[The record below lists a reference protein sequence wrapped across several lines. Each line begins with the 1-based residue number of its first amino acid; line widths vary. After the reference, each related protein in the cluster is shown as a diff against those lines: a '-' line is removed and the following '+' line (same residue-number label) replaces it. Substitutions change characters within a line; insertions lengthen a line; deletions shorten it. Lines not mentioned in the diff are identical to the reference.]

1 MSDRKTYIISKNN
14 KRIAKNTMFLY
25 FRMGFILIVSLFST
39 RVVLQALGV
48 VDYGIYNVVSGFVTM
63 FAFLNTS
70 MSNGVQRFY
79 NFSLGRKN
87 DYSITEVYNTSL
99 QIQVILAVILFVLLE
114 TVGLWYMYNEMVI
127 PEDRVNSALWVFH
140 FSVLSL
146 LVIVMQIPYS
156 AAIIA
161 YERMDYYAYVSIF
174 DVLAK
179 LGIAYAIKLSD
190 SDRLVLYGLL
200 NFIVTSIGFVLYYL
214 YAKHQFRDLK
224 TVFRVKKDL
233 FKPMLSFSGWN
244 VFGSFAYMLKSQGLN
259 MLLNVFFGPVVNAA
273 RGISAMVMSG
283 VQGFQANIVI
293 AFRPQLVQS
302 YASGDNDRVLK
313 LFYTLSKVS
322 FILLAM
328 LSLPLIM
335 EIDYVL
341 HLWIGNNIPAYTSAF
356 TILVLINMVISSL
369 NTPISQ
375 VVHAT
380 GKMKT
385 YQLGTSLIVCS
396 ILPISWLVL
405 KIGLDPTSVYWVS
418 LIVCLF
424 NQVICNMLLK
434 QVFPYSIM
442 DYCKNVVL
450 PCIVYS
456 FIVSMTLYFTVKF
469 LSPSFFRFILTG
481 TLSVVMTAIVSYLF
495 VLNKKEKES
504 LLCYIKRNRR

>member
-1 MSDRKTYIISKNN
+1 MSDTSANN

-39 RVVLQALGV
+39 RIVLQALGV
-48 VDYGIYNVVSGFVTM
+48 EDYGIYNVVSGFVTM

-99 QIQVILAVILFVLLE
+99 QIQAILAVVLFVLLE

-127 PEDRVNSALWVFH
+127 PEDRFNSALWVFQ
-140 FSVLSL
+140 FSVVSL

-156 AAIIA
+156 AAIMA

-179 LGIAYAIKLSD
+179 LGIAYAVKFSD
-190 SDRLVLYGLL
+190 SDRLLLYGFL

-214 YAKHQFRDLK
+214 YAIQHFRELK

-273 RGISAMVMSG
+273 RGVSAMVMSG

-313 LFYTLSKVS
+313 LFYTLSKAS

-341 HLWIGNNIPAYTSAF
+341 HLWIGNDIPAYTSAF

-405 KIGLDPTSVYWVS
+405 KIGLNPTSVYWVS
-418 LIVCLF
+418 IIVSLF
-424 NQVICNMLLK
+424 NQLICNLLLK
-434 QVFPYSIM
+434 HVFRYSMM
-442 DYCKNVVL
+442 DYCKNVVF
-450 PCIVYS
+450 PCAVYS
-456 FIVSMTLYFTVKF
+456 LIVPSTLYFTVNLLPSSF
-469 LSPSFFRFILTG
+469 LRFILTG
-481 TLSVVMTAIVSYLF
+481 ILSIVMTTIVSYLF
-495 VLNKKEKES
+495 VLNKMEKDY
-504 LLCYIKRNRR
+504 LLCCIKRNKR